1 MFFDISF
8 LCDWRWQIKNL
19 KWFENEFM
27 VHRLFDPG
35 SFLKLWSSL
44 GHYWTWVFDIIN
56 SSLFSRVP
64 PNSITFHIDFIFIL
78 MYVSIISQKF
88 FTPIIEKFFTPL
100 WKVFYPLD
108 DHFHS
113 ISQLSWVWTNH
124 THRLG
129 VWIRMVVGDGVKN
142 FSGG

>member
-1 MFFDISF
+1 
-8 LCDWRWQIKNL
+8 
-19 KWFENEFM
+19 M

-64 PNSITFHIDFIFIL
+64 PNSITFHIDFVFIL

-88 FTPIIEKFFTPL
+88 FTPIIEKFF
-100 WKVFYPLD
+100 YPTLKSFLPPRRPFSFD
-108 DHFHS
+108 LSTF
-113 ISQLSWVWTNH
+113 LSWDKSHISSGSVNKNGGW
-124 THRLG
+124 RWGKKLF
-129 VWIRMVVGDGVKN
+129 RGVKN
-142 FSGG
+142 